1 MMNRN
6 ALSAGLLLAGL
17 AVVAHAEDASEVLVV
32 TADKSE
38 EPIEQINASVTV
50 IDREQIE
57 QAAAP
62 DLLELLR
69 GVPGVQMARTGG
81 QGAQTSLFLRGGNSN
96 QVLVLID
103 GVRVSSPHT
112 GSFAWEHLNLDQIE
126 RIEIVR
132 GPRAT
137 TWGSDAIGGVI
148 QIFTRKPAGVQASA
162 HAGSYDRFGAS
173 ASAHAGNAGGF
184 QINAN
189 LSYTQSQGFSSQ
201 NPNGFSYDP
210 DTDGYHNRSG
220 SVQVEGPLGEHYT
233 LSAQANVIDAD
244 SQFDQG
250 TSYST
255 ITRYSLK
262 AEGQISEQ
270 WQHSLQYSRSTN
282 DIETPAY
289 FSSLQST
296 RNLVEWHNRYNLN
309 KQTALLFGADYQKQ
323 EGVSAFNYD
332 NSQTNLG
339 AYGQWDQQWNDTL
352 RTTASLRL
360 DDHSEYGSHTSGQL
374 SAGWDINQQ
383 ITLYANG
390 GTAYRTPTLNELF
403 HPGYGGWYAGNP
415 NLKPEVSTS
424 MELGLK
430 ARLGEGHRLQ
440 ASVQHTEVE
449 DLITYAGGDTYQA
462 INLKQAEMDSFEL
475 SWDFTQGSHQLGAN
489 LTLLNAQDKDSDSD
503 LLRRPHQ
510 QYQFTYGYRF
520 SNNWQIRGEWFHS
533 GSAADFGTKLD
544 SYNLLNASLTLPF
557 NNHWQ
562 ARIRLDNLTNENYSL
577 AYGYNTPGRSVLL
590 YIDYR

>member
-17 AVVAHAEDASEVLVV
+17 AVVAHADDASEVLVV

-38 EPIEQINASVTV
+38 EPIEQVNASVTV

-69 GVPGVQMARTGG
+69 GQTGIQIARTGG
-81 QGAQTSLFLRGGNSN
+81 HGAQTSIFMRGSNSN
-96 QVLVLID
+96 QVLVLVD

-112 GSFAWEHLNLDQIE
+112 GSFAWEHLNLDLIE

-148 QIFTRKPAGVQASA
+148 QIFTRRPTGIRAGAY
-162 HAGSYDRFGAS
+162 AGSYDRFGAS
-173 ASAHAGNAGGF
+173 ASAHAGTAGGF
-184 QINAN
+184 QLNAN
-189 LSYTQSQGFSSQ
+189 LAYDQSQGFSSQ

-210 DTDGYHNRSG
+210 DRDGYHNRSG
-220 SVQVEGPLGEHYT
+220 SLQLESPLGEHYT

-250 TSYST
+250 TSYSH

-262 AEGQISEQ
+262 AEGQLSER

-296 RNLVEWHNRYNLN
+296 RNLVEWHNRYSLSE
-309 KQTALLFGADYQKQ
+309 QTALLFGADYQKQ

-332 NSQTNLG
+332 DSQTNLG
-339 AYGQWDQQWNDTL
+339 VYGQWDQQWNDAF

-360 DDHSEYGSHTSGQL
+360 DDHSEYGNHSSGQI
-374 SAGWDINQQ
+374 SAGWDINDRW
-383 ITLYANG
+383 TLYGNA

-415 NLKPEVSTS
+415 NLKPEISTS
-424 MELGLK
+424 VELGLK
-430 ARLGEGHRLQ
+430 AHLSDYQRLE

-449 DLITYAGGDTYQA
+449 DLITYAGGDTFQA
-462 INLKQAEMDSFEL
+462 INLKKAEMDSLEL
-475 SWDFTQGSHQLGAN
+475 RWSYQRGAHDLAAN
-489 LTLLNAQDKDSDSD
+489 FTLLDAQDKDSDTD

-510 QYQFTYGYRF
+510 QYQLSYGYEF
-520 SNNWQIRGEWFHS
+520 ANQWQLRGEWFHS
-533 GSAADFGTKLD
+533 GAAADFGARLD
-544 SYNLLNASLTLPF
+544 SYNLLNASLILPF
-557 NNHWQ
+557 NEHWKG
-562 ARIRLDNLTNENYSL
+562 RIRLDNLGNEDYAL
-577 AYGYNTPGRSVLL
+577 AYGYNTPGRSVMFF
-590 YIDYR
+590 IDYQ